1 LSDTRGTAVMN
12 RLFHAYAP
20 YRGEIPGRRN
30 GVLIS
35 NSQGEA
41 VAYALWNL
49 EDRGP
54 LMIVPQTRV
63 YQGMIV
69 GEHSRGN
76 DLEVNVLK
84 GKKLTNVR
92 AAGKDENV
100 MLTPPIKM
108 TLEKALSYI
117 DDDELVE
124 ITPNSIRLRKRLLDP
139 NDRKKAERLAVS
151 VS

>member
-1 LSDTRGTAVMN
+1 MN

-20 YRGEIPGRRN
+20 YKGDIPGRRN

-35 NSQGEA
+35 NGQGDA
-41 VAYALWNL
+41 VAFALWNL
-49 EDRGP
+49 EARGP
-54 LMIVPQTRV
+54 LMIAPQTKV

-92 AAGKDENV
+92 AAGKDDNI
-100 MLTPPIKM
+100 MLTTPMKM
-108 TLEKALSYI
+108 TLERSLAYI

-124 ITPNSIRLRKRLLDP
+124 ITPKSIRLRKRLLDP
-139 NDRKKAERLAVS
+139 NDRKKAERVS
-151 VS
+151 AASSA